1 MTIERRT
8 LLTAMAAAGLQG
20 LAGTAR
26 AQAFPARPI
35 TLVVPYAAGGN
46 GDFTARL
53 FGESFSKVLGQSVVV
68 ENRAG
73 GGGAIG
79 ATYVAGAKPDGYI
92 LFVAA
97 KGVFAITPNLVK
109 VSYSIDSFKPVGFI
123 SRTPM
128 VLVVKKGSKFKSLA
142 NLVEA
147 ARKEPGRVAVGMGAM
162 GSDNHVALLQLELAA
177 KCSFSSVAYKG
188 AAPMLQDI
196 LAGQL
201 DVGVDQLTT
210 SKPFLD
216 SGDLVALA
224 VLGTAQEPSLPSVPT
239 IAAIGAEPFDSTTY
253 IGLLAPRATPEAT
266 VAILESGLRK
276 ALEDPRLNAGFSK
289 SGGSIYAGQ
298 PGEFESRVKRESEF
312 IQKMIQDGKV
322 QRE

>member
-1 MTIERRT
+1 MTIQRRT
-8 LLTAMAAAGLQG
+8 FVTAIAAAGLQG
-20 LAGTAR
+20 LAGPTF
-26 AQAFPARPI
+26 AQAFPSRPI

-46 GDFTARL
+46 GDLTARL
-53 FGESFSKVLGQSVVV
+53 FAESFSKVLGQSVVV

-79 ATYVAGAKPDGYI
+79 AAYVAGAKSDGYT

-109 VSYSIDSFKPVGFI
+109 VSYSIDNFKPIGFI

-128 VLVVKKGSKFKSLA
+128 VLVVKKGSKFKSLEDFI
-142 NLVEA
+142 EA
-147 ARKEPGRVAVGMGAM
+147 ARKEPGRLAVGMGAM
-162 GSDNHVALLQLELAA
+162 GSDNHVALMQLELATRT
-177 KCSFSSVAYKG
+177 SFNSVAYKG

-196 LAGQL
+196 LANQL

-210 SKPFLD
+210 SKPFLE
-216 SGDLVALA
+216 SGDVVALA
-224 VLGTAQEPSLPSVPT
+224 VLGTSQEASMPSVPT
-239 IAAIGAEPFDSTTY
+239 IARIGAQPFDSTTY
-253 IGLLAPRATPEAT
+253 IGLLAPSATPEAT
-266 VAILESGLRK
+266 VAILEAGLRK
-276 ALEDPRLNAGFSK
+276 ALEDPRLNAGFAK

-298 PGEFESRVKRESEF
+298 PGEFESRVRRESEF

>member
-1 MTIERRT
+1 MTMQRRT
-8 LLTAMAAAGLQG
+8 FAAAMAAAGLQG
-20 LAGTAR
+20 LAGLAH
-26 AQAFPARPI
+26 AQAFPARPV

-46 GDFTARL
+46 GDLTARL
-53 FGESFSKVLGQSVVV
+53 FAESFSKVLAQSVVV

-79 ATYVAGAKPDGYI
+79 ATYVAGSRPDGYT

-109 VSYSIDSFKPVGFI
+109 VSYSMDNFKPVGFI

-128 VLVVKKGSKFKSLA
+128 VLVVKKGSKFKSLE
-142 NLVEA
+142 NVIEA
-147 ARKEPGRVAVGMGAM
+147 ARKEPGRLAVGMGAM
-162 GSDNHVALLQLELAA
+162 GSDNHVALMQLELAA
-177 KCSFSSVAYKG
+177 KCSFNSVAYKG

-196 LAGQL
+196 LASQL

-210 SKPFLD
+210 SKPFLE
-216 SGDLVALA
+216 SGDLIALA
-224 VLGTAQEPSLPSVPT
+224 VLGTSQEPSLPSVPT
-239 IAAIGAEPFDSTTY
+239 IARIGAEPFDSTTY

-266 VAILESGLRK
+266 VAILGSGLRK

-289 SGGSIYAGQ
+289 SGGSIYAGE
-298 PGEFESRVKRESEF
+298 PGEFESRVQRESDF
-312 IQKMIQDGKV
+312 IRKMIQDGKI